1 MSSDDEWRFA
11 TDEVGETA
19 TQDDRPDERTDE
31 RTVDGHADADR
42 RQTGEGVLGRNDGEF
57 ADPEPQSVAAE
68 NVFFVVLGA
77 MTMVGIIA
85 LLVV

>member
-1 MSSDDEWRFA
+1 MSDDDEWRFS
-11 TDEVGETA
+11 TDDVGPEA
-19 TQDDRPDERTDE
+19 SVDDEHGERRPDGE
-31 RTVDGHADADR
+31 A
-42 RQTGEGVLGRNDGEF
+42 QGEGVLGQNDGEF
-57 ADPEPQSVAAE
+57 ADPKPQSVAAE